1 MVYEE
6 TFWSTI
12 RSFFIKIRFS
22 KKWQESRVVIKVT
35 LEDVET
41 VERENQTKNK
51 TKIFFLYFTIYQ
63 NNV

>member
-12 RSFFIKIRFS
+12 QSFFIKIRFS

-51 TKIFFLYFTIYQ
+51 TKFFFLYFTIYQ

>member
-12 RSFFIKIRFS
+12 QSFFIKIRFS
-22 KKWQESRVVIKVT
+22 KKWQESREVIKVT

-41 VERENQTKNK
+41 VERERTKQK
-51 TKIFFLYFTIYQ
+51 TKQKFFLYFTIYQ